1 MIRVIPDIPHIRA
14 RYAHRC
20 SEIPDWL
27 EVPLSDGR
35 TVRYYPQVDQPAFTR
50 AIQNIRNMVV
60 GYEKPADVAAP
71 NRRVTKETTKSITR
85 SVMKGNGGGGQD

>member
-35 TVRYYPQVDQPAFTR
+35 TVRYYPQVEQPAFTR

-60 GYEKPADVAAP
+60 GYERPADAATS
-71 NRRVTKETTKSITR
+71 NRPAQKGIHHIIAHKEGIHK
-85 SVMKGNGGGGQD
+85 

>member
-1 MIRVIPDIPHIRA
+1 VIRVIPDIPHIRA

-35 TVRYYPQVDQPAFTR
+35 TVRYYPQVEQPAFTR

-60 GYEKPADVAAP
+60 GYERPADAATS
-71 NRRVTKETTKSITR
+71 NRPAQ
-85 SVMKGNGGGGQD
+85 KGNN